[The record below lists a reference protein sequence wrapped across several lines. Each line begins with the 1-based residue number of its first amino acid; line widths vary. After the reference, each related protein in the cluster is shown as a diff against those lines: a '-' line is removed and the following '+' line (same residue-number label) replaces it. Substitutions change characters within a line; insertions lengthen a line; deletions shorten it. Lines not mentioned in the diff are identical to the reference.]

1 MISVII
7 PVFNSRLTLGKVVE
21 QLIQQTFTDFEV
33 VFVDDGSTDDSGKI
47 IKRINPK
54 DLNYRYIHQKNKGV
68 GSARN
73 TGIIHAE
80 GQYLM
85 FVDPDD
91 EIEVNFI
98 EKGTELINGADLGI
112 MGFNEV
118 DASTGNVTIVHQ
130 WQQNRS
136 MNFKS
141 YLSIFSKLYNSE
153 LLFSLWNKVYRV
165 DIVVNNHLA
174 FSDIRMGED
183 FLFNMQYFDYIKKI
197 KIDTEVTYHYLR
209 YNNGTATTNFHGDE
223 FFCNYRNQ
231 KYMINFLKKYSI
243 YDESLVSLHWSL
255 ILGYRF
261 ADVRKLKRHNQN
273 DYSIARKQYF
283 QILLIYKNEKL
294 VQIKYLPLL
303 RRLKYFVMKTKLN
316 RIFI

>member
-1 MISVII
+1 MISII
-7 PVFNSRLTLGKVVE
+7 MPVYNSGKTLGTVIE
-21 QLIQQTFTDFEV
+21 QLIQQTSNDFEV
-33 VFVDDGSTDDSGKI
+33 VFVDDGSTDNSVEI
-47 IKRINPK
+47 IKSINLK
-54 DLNYRYIHQKNKGV
+54 NLNYQYIYQKNEGV
-68 GSARN
+68 SSARN
-73 TGIIHAE
+73 KGISYAK

-91 EIEVNFI
+91 EIGNNFI
-98 EKGTELINGADLGI
+98 EKGIELINDTDLGI
-112 MGFNEV
+112 MGFDEV
-118 DASTGNVTIVHQ
+118 DVSTGNVTIAHQ
-130 WQQNRS
+130 WHQNRS
-136 MNFKS
+136 MDFKS
-141 YLSIFSKLYNSE
+141 YLSNFSKLYNSE
-153 LLFSLWNKVYRV
+153 LLFSLWNKVYRL
-165 DIVVNNHLA
+165 DIVLDNQLT

-209 YNNGTATTNFHGDE
+209 YNDGTATTNFHGDE

-261 ADVRKLKRHNQN
+261 ADVRKLKRNNQSN
-273 DYSIARKQYF
+273 YNIARQQYF
-283 QILLIYKNEKL
+283 QILHIYENEKL
-294 VQIKYLPLL
+294 VKMKYLPLM
-303 RRLKYFVMKTKLN
+303 RCLKYFVMKTNLN